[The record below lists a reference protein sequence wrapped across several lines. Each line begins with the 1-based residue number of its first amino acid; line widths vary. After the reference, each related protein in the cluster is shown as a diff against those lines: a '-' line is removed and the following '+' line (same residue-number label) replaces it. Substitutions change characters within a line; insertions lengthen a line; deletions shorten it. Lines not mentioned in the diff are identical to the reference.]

1 MTALPN
7 LVLVPWNESDVTHD
21 PFVRDIQAVIL
32 TFLSH
37 ASRERQS
44 KNPHTYRVGVAVVS
58 ESKVSPE
65 T

>member
-1 MTALPN
+1 MTALTALPN
-7 LVLVPWNESDVTHD
+7 LVPVPWNESDVTHE

-44 KNPHTYRVGVAVVS
+44 KNPHT
-58 ESKVSPE
+58 
-65 T
+65 